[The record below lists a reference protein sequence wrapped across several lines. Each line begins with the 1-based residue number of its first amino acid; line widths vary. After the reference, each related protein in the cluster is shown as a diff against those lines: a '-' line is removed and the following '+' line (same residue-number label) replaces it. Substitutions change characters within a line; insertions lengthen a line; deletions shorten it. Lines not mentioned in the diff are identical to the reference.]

1 MDSNAVFAILLLIVG
16 LAILT
21 AEIFVP
27 SGGLLG
33 VITFFSLVVSL
44 IFAYRAWGTSHP
56 NIFGSF
62 CVMLLLL
69 VPTVI
74 GIGFYMLPRTSFGK
88 RVLLEGPDA
97 GNLTPYTQEAG
108 RIERLI
114 GHFGT
119 AVTMLNPGGLVNVD
133 GQRLHAFSE
142 GLSIDSGASIE
153 IVGVRGTRV
162 VVRPGVPV
170 AQPES
175 APIMESNSSSDP
187 SLLDFELPPEV

>member
-16 LAILT
+16 SAILT

-56 NIFGSF
+56 NVFGAF

-74 GIGFYMLPRTSFGK
+74 GIGFYMLPKTSLGK
-88 RVLLEGPDA
+88 RVLLEAPEA
-97 GNLTPYTQEAG
+97 ENLTPYMQESG
-108 RIERLI
+108 RIEQ
-114 GHFGT
+114 
-119 AVTMLNPGGLVNVD
+119 LV
-133 GQRLHAFSE
+133 G
-142 GLSIDSGASIE
+142 
-153 IVGVRGTRV
+153 
-162 VVRPGVPV
+162 
-170 AQPES
+170 
-175 APIMESNSSSDP
+175 
-187 SLLDFELPPEV
+187 